1 MQERMFVCY
10 NEANKEVCKLSL
22 SVKQQR
28 VLDFIRQYNRDQ
40 GYPPSVREI
49 CQGLN
54 LKSTSTAHGYL
65 ERLEKRGFIRRD
77 PSRPRAIEL
86 LEDAQAR
93 RGMVSLPVV
102 GQVAAGQPILAEQNI
117 EEYIPLPSDFFH
129 CDKNES
135 FMLRIHGESMV
146 NVGILDGD
154 HIVVRRTQTAQNGDI
169 VIALIGEEA
178 TCKRYFKETDH
189 FRLQPENDHMAPII
203 VEEVVILGK
212 VIGLIRQY

>member
-1 MQERMFVCY
+1 M
-10 NEANKEVCKLSL
+10 SL

-86 LEDAQAR
+86 LEDAQVR
-93 RGMVSLPVV
+93 RGTVSLPVI

-117 EEYIPLPSDFFH
+117 EEYMP
-129 CDKNES
+129 
-135 FMLRIHGESMV
+135 
-146 NVGILDGD
+146 
-154 HIVVRRTQTAQNGDI
+154 
-169 VIALIGEEA
+169 
-178 TCKRYFKETDH
+178 
-189 FRLQPENDHMAPII
+189 
-203 VEEVVILGK
+203 
-212 VIGLIRQY
+212 